1 MRRTRRKSIAA
12 TATTAVAAPVI
23 TESPNKNSESDSS
36 DSSEQRQI
44 PKKRVSRLASQRFR
58 MKKDDNEEFVKICV
72 DNFESINSTATLK
85 GSFAHKKTAEVSKI
99 WEKIAMQ
106 CNSLFNV
113 SKFDFVFD
121 KFKTILFISGK
132 KNQAISLVSFN
143 RFIFKV
149 KIIHKL
155 FRFILLAFF
164 FVS

>member
-85 GSFAHKKTAEVSKI
+85 GSFAHKKI
-99 WEKIAMQ
+99 
-106 CNSLFNV
+106 
-113 SKFDFVFD
+113 DFVFD